1 MITPPRDTSHA
12 RDDGMVYNR
21 IPSLDMI
28 PVLGA
33 VGLKRKPSA
42 DIRKPLLLTE
52 LSLVYGTF

>member
-12 RDDGMVYNR
+12 RDDGMAYHNR

-42 DIRKPLLLTE
+42 DIRN
-52 LSLVYGTF
+52 LSY